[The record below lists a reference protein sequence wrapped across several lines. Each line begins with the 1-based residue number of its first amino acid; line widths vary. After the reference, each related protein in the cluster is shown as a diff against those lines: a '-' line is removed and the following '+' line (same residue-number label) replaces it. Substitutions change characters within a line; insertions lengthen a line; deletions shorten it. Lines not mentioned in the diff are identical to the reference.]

1 MMEDWSRTAEQMML
15 SILESKARVLAV
27 TSAIPA
33 AGVSTIAN
41 GLASAF
47 ARSGRKSLLIDLTGT
62 TVNGMPPVDWAP
74 GEPLAADA
82 IRFVSDNLSHLSV
95 APTPANRAL
104 FSNVEY
110 FQKTFQRDL
119 ASYAHIILDLPA
131 VLETDADR
139 VSPVA
144 AARAA
149 DAVVLVGLTG
159 LTNRAELA
167 EATQALRQVGA
178 NVAGLVLNDQY
189 CPESAHD
196 PLPRPQLPHRALIC
210 VSINSTGSQTVSPRR
225 RHLWVLRP
233 CWCHRSRCRW
243 QRLK

>member
-1 MMEDWSRTAEQMML
+1 MMENWSRAAEQMML

-33 AGVSTIAN
+33 AGVSTVAG
-41 GLASAF
+41 GLAGAF
-47 ARSGRKSLLIDLTGT
+47 ARSGRKTLLIELTGT
-62 TVNGMPPVDWAP
+62 PASGVLPVDWAP

-82 IRFVSDNLSHLSV
+82 VRPVSEHLSRLSV
-95 APTPANRAL
+95 TPTPANRAL
-104 FSNVEY
+104 FSNVEF

-131 VLETDADR
+131 VLETDTDR

-149 DAVVLVGLTG
+149 DAVVIVGLTG

-167 EATQALRQVGA
+167 EATQALRQAGA

-189 CPESAHD
+189 CATLGEEIADVSYTRLGGF
-196 PLPRPQLPHRALIC
+196 LPRLAHWIAQKALATPYLGRNFRI
-210 VSINSTGSQTVSPRR
+210 VR
-225 RHLWVLRP
+225 
-233 CWCHRSRCRW
+233 
-243 QRLK
+243 

>member
-1 MMEDWSRTAEQMML
+1 MMEDWSRSAEQMML

-33 AGVSTIAN
+33 AGVSTVAN
-41 GLASAF
+41 GLANAF

-62 TVNGMPPVDWAP
+62 TTAGGMPPVDWAP
-74 GEPLAADA
+74 GEPLGTDA
-82 IRFVSDNLSHLSV
+82 IHRVSDNLSRLSV

-104 FSNVEY
+104 FGNVEF

-131 VLETDADR
+131 VLETDVDR

-149 DAVVLVGLTG
+149 DAVVIVGLTG

-189 CPESAHD
+189 CATLGEEIADVSYTRLGF
-196 PLPRPQLPHRALIC
+196 LPRLAHWIAQKALATPYLGRNFRI
-210 VSINSTGSQTVSPRR
+210 VR
-225 RHLWVLRP
+225 
-233 CWCHRSRCRW
+233 
-243 QRLK
+243 

>member
-1 MMEDWSRTAEQMML
+1 MQNAMMDDWSRAAEQMML

-33 AGVSTIAN
+33 AGVSTVAS

-62 TVNGMPPVDWAP
+62 TANGLPPVDWAP
-74 GEPLAADA
+74 GEPIGTDA
-82 IRFVSDNLSHLSV
+82 IHPVSENLSRLSV

-104 FSNVEY
+104 FGNVEF

-131 VLETDADR
+131 VLETDSDR

-149 DAVVLVGLTG
+149 DAVVIVGLTG

-189 CPESAHD
+189 CATLGEEIADVSYTRLGFMPRLAHWIA
-196 PLPRPQLPHRALIC
+196 QKALATPYLGRNFRI
-210 VSINSTGSQTVSPRR
+210 VR
-225 RHLWVLRP
+225 
-233 CWCHRSRCRW
+233 
-243 QRLK
+243 